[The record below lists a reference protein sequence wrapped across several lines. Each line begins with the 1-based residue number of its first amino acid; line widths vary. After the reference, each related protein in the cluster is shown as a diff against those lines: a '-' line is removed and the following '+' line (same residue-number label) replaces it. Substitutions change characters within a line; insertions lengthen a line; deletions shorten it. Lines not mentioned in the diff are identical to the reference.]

1 MGSDLNMWF
10 WNRVRFAELAGTRA
24 VPLLLPLPAKGVCV
38 VPEGVR
44 MRRAWEH
51 PCGSHC
57 PGAVEG
63 SDAGLPVCV
72 QKRGAGYTSAVV
84 RDQCICPDAP
94 LRAQGRQQE
103 FQLQSGF

>member
-57 PGAVEG
+57 PGAMED

-72 QKRGAGYTSAVV
+72 CRRGELGTPQLLWGISAF
-84 RDQCICPDAP
+84 
-94 LRAQGRQQE
+94 AQM
-103 FQLQSGF
+103 LL